1 MPEQSKID
9 IKYSFD
15 NLEKIHS
22 LRDFLMSEITI
33 NDNWEGK
40 VIITVNIQ
48 NSAPKKRD
56 GGEVVFLGVGLRI
69 VDNSEN
75 SVVRGSEYWN
85 QRIKLSRL
93 LYHPELHQQFKEG
106 TWFGTE
112 ASESPIPNLT
122 ADEICRGEVLFPG
135 EIIEYRVLIEQADLS
150 YLDVTVEGTVSE
162 RHLLHVSRP
171 IYRLKERNKILLN
184 QTFHAV
190 DKTDFFT
197 PLVSIVKEAPRLGP
211 KASLADI
218 NKLRGFVEKG
228 IAQIDELTAKLNEA
242 YQLTQHKI
250 MRDYIEKGIR
260 NYLNSIA
267 RAFETT
273 MEVLST
279 GDTGN
284 IKQVTDEMVRK
295 VLIETEEIK
304 LQREN
309 LISQF
314 SIDTRPG
321 LLRRIT
327 PRLRQTSY

>member
-9 IKYSFD
+9 MKYSFD

-22 LRDFLMSEITI
+22 LRDFLMSEVSI
-33 NDNWEGK
+33 NDTWEEK
-40 VIITVNIQ
+40 VIITVNVQ
-48 NSAPKKRD
+48 NSAPKKNN

-69 VDNSEN
+69 IDNSEN
-75 SVVRGSEYWN
+75 FVIRGSEYWD
-85 QRIKLSRL
+85 QRIKFSRL
-93 LYHPELHQQFKEG
+93 LYHADLHQEFNEG
-106 TWFGTE
+106 TWFRSEG
-112 ASESPIPNLT
+112 SESPILNFTP
-122 ADEICRGEVLFPG
+122 DEICRGEVLFPG
-135 EIIEYRVLIEQADLS
+135 EIIEYRVLLEQADLS
-150 YLDVTVEGTVSE
+150 YLDIRVEGTISP

-197 PLVSIVKEAPRLGP
+197 PLVSLVKDAPRLGP
-211 KASLADI
+211 KATLTDI
-218 NKLRGFVEKG
+218 NKLRGFIEKG
-228 IAQIDELTAKLNEA
+228 IAQIDELSAKLNEA
-242 YQLTQHKI
+242 YRLTQHKI

-260 NYLNSIA
+260 NYLDSIA
-267 RAFETT
+267 RTFETT

-279 GDTGN
+279 GDTGTM
-284 IKQVTDEMVRK
+284 KQVTEEMVRK

-314 SIDTRPG
+314 DIDTRPG
-321 LLRRIT
+321 LLRRIL
-327 PRLRQTSY
+327 PRLNKAGY